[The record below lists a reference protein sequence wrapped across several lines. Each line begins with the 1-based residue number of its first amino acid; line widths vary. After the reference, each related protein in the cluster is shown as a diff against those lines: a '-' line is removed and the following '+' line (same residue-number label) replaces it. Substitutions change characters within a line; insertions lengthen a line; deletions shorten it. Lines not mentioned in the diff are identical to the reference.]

1 MGAPAPSVSV
11 LPPAP
16 LRDEDCFSR
25 CLVKYYNEAQTA
37 QCPDGFSG
45 DPITIPAGTL
55 YSCVSLGDANQQA
68 ADLAQAQ
75 LQCNQVWWNTEQI
88 VTCPENETGEPVIVP
103 AHSFSSTVSQ
113 EDANQQAAELA
124 QSQLQCQPEWKNV
137 EQSAQCDVGYSGSAV
152 TVPAGSFSSTISQSD
167 ADQQALAYAES
178 QLVCELIPQT
188 PIRQPAG
195 FLYTSDERMF
205 VVGGTPTGCAIY
217 EVDRSGKHITVL
229 SLDYDIY
236 SLIEA
241 SDGNYYFTS
250 RHGTIEKLTPSFVLT
265 TLATGLSTCCG
276 LCQGADGALYT
287 SPQSAGGTSDQNI
300 WRVTL
305 AGEKSVYLNNPGP
318 SNEFLYQD
326 HPVILSASDSKLYFT
341 NYEYANSSIYRINGP
356 GAATEST
363 PQGAARGNAMSFF
376 ESSDGLFYSAS
387 FMSGQVFSI
396 SKALT
401 YSEIATIP
409 VNTPYGTVYLYEGK
423 NGILYVTTNNNPT
436 ARLFSVTKAGVVTLL
451 HTWTNEGI
459 YDIFG
464 GVVGF
469 GDDLFFGGWSANKVW
484 RYSLSTGLV
493 TAFA

>member
-1 MGAPAPSVSV
+1 MAAPRIRVCPPPAPSFAVASLPHAPATSTGFACSGAPAPMVV
-11 LPPAP
+11 TLPTVP
-16 LRDEDCFSR
+16 LQDEDCYSHG
-25 CLVKYYNEAQTA
+25 LIKYYNEEQVA
-37 QCPDGFSG
+37 QCPDDFFG
-45 DPITIPAGTL
+45 DPVTIPAGTL
-55 YSCVSLGDANQQA
+55 YSCVSLA
-68 ADLAQAQ
+68 
-75 LQCNQVWWNTEQI
+75 
-88 VTCPENETGEPVIVP
+88 
-103 AHSFSSTVSQ
+103 
-113 EDANQQAAELA
+113 DANQQAAELA

-188 PIRQPAG
+188 PIRWPSL
-195 FLYTSDERMF
+195 FLYTSDGRMF
-205 VVGGTPTGCAIY
+205 VFGYGLVESVEVGQLHEVGETGLHKIVLSGY
-217 EVDRSGKHITVL
+217 EVATI
-229 SLDYDIY
+229 
-236 SLIEA
+236 IEA
-241 SDGNYYFTS
+241 TDGNYYFTTRS
-250 RHGTIEKLTPSFVLT
+250 GTIEKLTPTLVHT
-265 TLATGLSTCCG
+265 TLATGLVTSFG
-276 LCQGADGALYT
+276 LCQGPDGALYT
-287 SPQSAGGTSDQNI
+287 SPQSGGGTSDQNI

-318 SNEFLYQD
+318 SNEFRYQD

-341 NYEYANSSIYRINGP
+341 NYQYANSSIYSINGP
-356 GAATEST
+356 GSATKST

-451 HTWTNEGI
+451 HTWTNEGA

-469 GDDLFFGGWSANKVW
+469 DDDLFFGGCSANKVW
-484 RYSLSTGLV
+484 RYNTATGV
-493 TAFA
+493 MTAFA

>member
-1 MGAPAPSVSV
+1 MS
-11 LPPAP
+11 
-16 LRDEDCFSR
+16 
-25 CLVKYYNEAQTA
+25 N
-37 QCPDGFSG
+37 
-45 DPITIPAGTL
+45 I
-55 YSCVSLGDANQQA
+55 
-68 ADLAQAQ
+68 
-75 LQCNQVWWNTEQI
+75 
-88 VTCPENETGEPVIVP
+88 
-103 AHSFSSTVSQ
+103 
-113 EDANQQAAELA
+113 
-124 QSQLQCQPEWKNV
+124 
-137 EQSAQCDVGYSGSAV
+137 VGYSLGGCVTGVKYNLTQGEDATGNAVAFSITQCARLPDTIYYSAPYTARCEVGYDGSEV

-188 PIRQPAG
+188 PIRQPTN
-195 FLYTSDERMF
+195 FLYTSDGRMF
-205 VVGGTPTGCAIY
+205 VVGSELIATVETPTLH
-217 EVDRSGKHITVL
+217 EVGSTGLHEIVL
-229 SLDYDIY
+229 QGYQIDTI
-236 SLIEA
+236 IEA
-241 SDGNYYFTS
+241 TDGNYYFTTRS
-250 RHGTIEKLTPSFVLT
+250 GTIEKLTPTLVHT
-265 TLATGLSTCCG
+265 TLATGLVTSFG
-276 LCQGADGALYT
+276 LCQGFDGALYT
-287 SPQSAGGTSDQNI
+287 SPQSGGGTSDQNI

-341 NYEYANSSIYRINGP
+341 NYQYADSSIYRINGP
-356 GAATEST
+356 GSATEST
-363 PQGAARGNAMSFF
+363 PQGAARGNAVSFF

-423 NGILYVTTNNNPT
+423 NGVLYVTTNNNPT

-451 HTWTNEGI
+451 HTWTNEGA

-464 GVVGF
+464 CVVGF
-469 GDDLFFGGWSANKVW
+469 DDDLFFGGWSANKVW